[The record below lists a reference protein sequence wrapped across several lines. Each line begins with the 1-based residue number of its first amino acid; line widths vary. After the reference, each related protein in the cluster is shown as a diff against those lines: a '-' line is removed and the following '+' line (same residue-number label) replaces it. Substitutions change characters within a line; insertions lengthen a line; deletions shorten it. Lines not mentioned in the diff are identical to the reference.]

1 MKLIV
6 GLGNPSKQYEKT
18 RPNIGFM
25 FLDEIAKEHN
35 LTFKLQTKFKG
46 ATALLKLDQDYILL
60 KPLTF
65 MNLSGEAVKLVMN
78 YYDIALK
85 DILIIHDELALPT
98 GKLKIKPKGSSGG
111 HNGVQ
116 NIIDN
121 LDSEEFARIR
131 IGIDNF
137 KDDIIDYVLGKF
149 SRKEMKLL
157 APIIEDAPN
166 MISYLDKQG
175 LEKFMSYYNTKYNE

>member
-1 MKLIV
+1 
-6 GLGNPSKQYEKT
+6 
-18 RPNIGFM
+18 
-25 FLDEIAKEHN
+25 
-35 LTFKLQTKFKG
+35 
-46 ATALLKLDQDYILL
+46 
-60 KPLTF
+60 

-78 YYDIALK
+78 YYNIALE
-85 DILIIHDELALPT
+85 DILIIHDELALPL

-121 LDSEEFARIR
+121 LGSEEFARIR

-137 KDDIIDYVLGKF
+137 KEDIIDYVLGKF
-149 SRKEMKLL
+149 SRKERKLL
-157 APIIEDAPN
+157 DPILEDAPN
-166 MISYLDKQG
+166 MLAYFDKNN

>member
-1 MKLIV
+1 
-6 GLGNPSKQYEKT
+6 
-18 RPNIGFM
+18 M
-25 FLDEIAKEHN
+25 FLDEIAKEYN

-46 ATALLKLDQDYILL
+46 AIANLKLDNDYILL
-60 KPLTF
+60 KPQTF

-78 YYDIALK
+78 YYNIALE
-85 DILIIHDELALPT
+85 DILIIHDELALPL

-121 LDSEEFARIR
+121 LGSEEFARIR

-137 KDDIIDYVLGKF
+137 KEDIIDYVLGKF
-149 SRKEMKLL
+149 SM
-157 APIIEDAPN
+157 
-166 MISYLDKQG
+166 
-175 LEKFMSYYNTKYNE
+175 